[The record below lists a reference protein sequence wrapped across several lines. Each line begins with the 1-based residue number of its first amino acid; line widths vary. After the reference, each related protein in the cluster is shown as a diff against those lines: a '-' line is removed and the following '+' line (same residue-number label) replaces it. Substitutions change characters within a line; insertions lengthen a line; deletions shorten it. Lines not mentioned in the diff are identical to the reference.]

1 MYDKGLIESFL
12 MGMVMTFVDKNN
24 LISKLL
30 TREIISINEN
40 DTIYDAI
47 KLLSKNKIG
56 ALPVINNQKKLSG
69 IVSERDIIHAI
80 SENKEIKLSLSHI
93 NSIMTS
99 KVITCHKDTQSNVL
113 MKIMTTNKIR
123 HIPILEKNLLIGI
136 VSIGDVVKRLLEK
149 FNIEN
154 EELKSWLY

>member
-1 MYDKGLIESFL
+1 
-12 MGMVMTFVDKNN
+12 MTFVDENN

-56 ALPVINNQKKLSG
+56 ALPVINNQKKLCG

-80 SENKEIKLSLSHI
+80 SENKEIKFSLSHI

-99 KVITCHKDTQSNVL
+99 KVITCNKDTESNVL

>member
-1 MYDKGLIESFL
+1 
-12 MGMVMTFVDKNN
+12 MTLEDANN

-30 TREIISINEN
+30 TRKVISINEN
-40 DTIYDAI
+40 QTIHDAI
-47 KLLSKNKIG
+47 NLLCKNKIG
-56 ALPVINNQKKLSG
+56 ALPVINNQMKLCG
-69 IVSERDIIHAI
+69 IISERDIIHAI
-80 SENKEIKLSLSHI
+80 SENKRIDFSQSYI

-99 KVITCHKDTQSNVL
+99 KVITCNKDTQSNVL

-123 HIPILEKNLLIGI
+123 HIPILDKNLLVGI

-149 FNIEN
+149 FNLEN

>member
-1 MYDKGLIESFL
+1 
-12 MGMVMTFVDKNN
+12 MTFVDENN

-56 ALPVINNQKKLSG
+56 ALPVINNQKKLCG
-69 IVSERDIIHAI
+69 IVSERDVIHAI
-80 SENKEIKLSLSHI
+80 SENKEIKFSLSHI

-99 KVITCHKDTQSNVL
+99 KIITCNKDTESNVL

>member
-1 MYDKGLIESFL
+1 
-12 MGMVMTFVDKNN
+12 MTFVDRNN

-40 DTIYDAI
+40 NTIYDAI

-56 ALPVINNQKKLSG
+56 ALPVINNQKKLCG

-80 SENKEIKLSLSHI
+80 SENKEIKFSLSHI

-99 KVITCHKDTQSNVL
+99 KVITCNKDTQSNVL

>member
-1 MYDKGLIESFL
+1 MYDKSNIESFL
-12 MGMVMTFVDKNN
+12 MGVAMTFVDENN

-30 TREIISINEN
+30 TRKIISINEN

-47 KLLSKNKIG
+47 KLLSENKIG
-56 ALPVINNQKKLSG
+56 ALPVVNNQKKLCG

-99 KVITCHKDTQSNVL
+99 KVITCNKDTESNVL